1 MKTKLLATLTL
12 LLMALSSMAEMPLW
26 MRYPAISPDGKTI
39 AFSYKGD
46 IYTVPTT
53 GGTARQ
59 LTTNPAYDF
68 MPVWSPDGK
77 QIAFAS
83 DRFSSIDVLIMSAD
97 GGAPTR
103 LTFHSSNEYPTGFSP
118 DGKNILFNAQI
129 EDSPENA
136 QFPTSTLSELYSVPA
151 AGGRPTQILT
161 TPAEYAHYNAD
172 GTKII
177 YQDVK
182 GYENKWRKHHTSSV
196 TRDIWIY
203 DTKTGKHT
211 KITSYNGEDRD
222 PVFANNGEMFYYLSE
237 RSGSFNVYETA
248 LTGDENTKQLSFHTT
263 NPVRFLSASNT
274 GLLCY
279 GYNGEIYTLLAGAK
293 PQKVNIT
300 INTDAIEP
308 PVEYSNISS
317 HATELAVS
325 PSGKEVALVIR
336 GDIYVTSVDYTT
348 TKRITNTPEQERS
361 VSFSPDG
368 RTLLYAGERN
378 NSWNI
383 YKTSIVNKDEPLFV
397 ASTLLNEEP
406 VVETSEETF
415 QPRFS
420 PDGKEVAF
428 LANRTTLKVINLESK
443 KVRTILDG
451 SYNYSYSD
459 GDQYYDWSP
468 DGKWF
473 LVKFFERGRW
483 SSPDA
488 GLVSADG
495 SGKITNL
502 THSGYSDE
510 SPKWVLGGKAMIW
523 FSDREGLRSHGS
535 WGSQNDVYI
544 MFFTQQALDEFKLTK
559 EEYELLKD
567 KQKKEKEEKEKAE
580 KDKQDKVKS
589 KKGDKDNK
597 SALEDK
603 KKTDFEPVVIEF
615 SGLDDRIQRLTINS
629 ADISDAVLSPEGDK
643 LYYLARFEDGF
654 DLWVNNLREKETKL
668 LAKIKGGNS
677 NLSIDKEGKM
687 LYFLSDGKIE
697 KVEISSGKV
706 TPITFRAEQELKPAE
721 ERAYLFEHIWRQV
734 KDKFYDTNLHGVDWQ
749 AYKENYQRFLPFIN
763 NNYDFA
769 EMVSEML
776 GELNGSHT
784 GCMYRPRHENAEST
798 ASLGAFFDQNY
809 SGDGLKVKEVM
820 EEGPLTNASSKIKPG
835 VIIEKIDGITIKAGE
850 DYFALLNRK
859 AGDNMLLSLY
869 NPGDGSRWE
878 EKIKPI
884 SRWQESELLYNRWV
898 KMREADVERLSNGRL
913 GYVHV
918 RGMNSES
925 FRKVYSDIFGKFNNK
940 EAIIV
945 DTRFNGGGWLHDDL
959 ATLLSGRHY
968 ADFVPRGQY
977 IGSEPINKWYK
988 PSIVL
993 VSEGNYSDAHGFP
1006 FTYKALNIGKLVGMP
1021 VPGTMTAVW
1030 WETLQDPSLVFGIPQ
1045 MGIKDLSGNYLE
1057 NHQLEPDVV
1066 VPNLPEDVAKG
1077 IDSQLKA
1084 AVDELLKELDN
1095 QKH

>member
-1 MKTKLLATLTL
+1 MKTKLIATLTL
-12 LLMALSSMAEMPLW
+12 CLITFATMAETPLW

-39 AFSYKGD
+39 AFTYKGD
-46 IYTVPTT
+46 IYTVQST
-53 GGTARQ
+53 GGTAQQ

-77 QIAFAS
+77 QIAFSS
-83 DRFSSIDVLIMSAD
+83 DRYSNFDIFIMPSE

-103 LTFHSSNEYPTGFSP
+103 LTFHSNSEYPSGFSP
-118 DGKNILFNAQI
+118 DGKNILFTAHI

-136 QFPTSTLSELYSVPA
+136 QFPTSTLTELYSVPA
-151 AGGRPTQILT
+151 VGGRITQILT
-161 TPAEYAHYNAD
+161 TPAENAHYSFD

-203 DTKTGKHT
+203 DTKTGKQS
-211 KITSYNGEDRD
+211 KITNFIGEDRD
-222 PVFANNGEMFYYLSE
+222 PVFSKTEGDFFYLSE
-237 RSGSFNVYETA
+237 KNGSFNVFETS
-248 LTGDENTKQLSFHTT
+248 LSGDAEAKQLSFHKS
-263 NPVRFLSASNT
+263 NPVRFLTSSNND
-274 GLLCY
+274 LLCY
-279 GYNGEIYTLLAGAK
+279 GYNGEIYTLKAGTE

-300 INTDAIEP
+300 INSDDIEP
-308 PVEYSNISS
+308 PVEYSDISS
-317 HATELAVS
+317 QATELAIS
-325 PSGKEVALVIR
+325 PSDKEVALVIR
-336 GDIYVTSVDYTT
+336 GDIYVTSVDYST

-383 YKTSIVNKDEPLFV
+383 YKTTIVSKDEPLFV
-397 ASTLLNEEP
+397 ASTLLKEEP
-406 VVETSEETF
+406 VVETAEETF
-415 QPRFS
+415 QPQFS

-428 LANRTTLKVINLESK
+428 LENRTTLRAINLESK

-451 SYNYSYSD
+451 SYNYSYND

-473 LVKFFERGRW
+473 LVKFFEKGRW
-483 SSPDA
+483 SSTDA
-488 GLVSADG
+488 GLVAADG

-523 FSDREGLRSHGS
+523 SSDREGLRSHGS

-544 MFFTQQALDEFKLTK
+544 MFFTQQAMDEFKLNK
-559 EEYELLKD
+559 EEYELFKE
-567 KQKKEKEEKEKAE
+567 KQKKEKEKAD
-580 KDKQDKVKS
+580 KDKQDKEKT
-589 KKGDKDNK
+589 KKGDKSSKSKVEENK
-597 SALEDK
+597 KS
-603 KKTDFEPVVIEF
+603 DFEPVVVEF
-615 SGLDDRIQRLTINS
+615 NGLDDRIQRLTINS
-629 ADISDAVLSPEGDK
+629 ADISDAVLSPDGDK

-654 DLWVNNLREKETKL
+654 DLWVNNLREGETKL
-668 LAKIKGGNS
+668 LAKVKGHNS
-677 NLSIDKEGKM
+677 NLTIDKEGKT
-687 LYFLSDGKIE
+687 LFFLSDRKID
-697 KVEISSGKV
+697 KVEIATGKV
-706 TPITFRAEQELKPAE
+706 TPIAFHAEQELKPAE

-734 KDKFYDTNLHGVDWQ
+734 KDKFYDPKLHGVDWLS
-749 AYKENYQRFLPFIN
+749 YKENYQRFLPFIN

-784 GCMYRPRHENAEST
+784 GCMYRPSHENAEST

-809 SGDGLKVKEVM
+809 AGDGLKVTEVI
-820 EEGPLTNASSKIKPG
+820 EEGPLTKSDTKIKPG
-835 VIIEKIDGITIKAGE
+835 VIIEKIDGVAIKAGE

-869 NPGDGSRWE
+869 NPAGGTRWE

-884 SRWQESELLYNRWV
+884 SLRQENELLYKRWV
-898 KMREADVERLSNGRL
+898 KMRVADVERLSNGRL

-918 RGMNSES
+918 RDMNSES

-940 EAIIV
+940 EALIV

-959 ATLLSGRHY
+959 ATLLSGRRY

-988 PSIVL
+988 PSAVL

-1021 VPGTMTAVW
+1021 VPGTLTAVW
-1030 WETLQDPSLVFGIPQ
+1030 WENLQDPTLVFGIPQ
-1045 MGIKDLSGNYLE
+1045 MGIKDMAGNYLE
-1057 NHQLEPDVV
+1057 NNQLLPDIL
-1066 VPNLPEDVAKG
+1066 VPNLPDDVANG

-1084 AVDELLKELDN
+1084 AVDELLKEIDLD
-1095 QKH
+1095 KKK